1 MNANEKD
8 VVVLIGSGQIG
19 QAIARRVGSGR
30 HIVLADLKQEHA
42 DQAARVLEN
51 TGFTTSTLPS
61 IFPRVRPFWA
71 SSITPNSSALLNTS
85 STLPACRRLRPRSKR
100 S

>member
-51 TGFTTSTLPS
+51 TGFTTSTLAVD
-61 IFPRVRPFWA
+61 I
-71 SSITPNSSALLNTS
+71 SSRYTYFETQESYKL
-85 STLPACRRLRPRSKR
+85 C
-100 S
+100 